1 MGADF
6 WELSRALKN
15 QLSRALLRA
24 LDSKISQETFESSQ
38 ELSWELKN
46 LSRALNSIFESSQEL
61 SILKRAL
68 NSIFESSQKSSQ
80 FKRALNSRALKNWI
94 ESSFES
100 SHELKFWELSRAF
113 ESSRELFELLRAF
126 ESSWDFWE
134 LSRAL
139 LSAQKSLKSS
149 QFREVNSTRALKSS
163 LESSWFK
170 NQLSRVGWEV
180 NSDANNHK
188 VHIHI
193 LKPPLSLWV
202 VSFVRLFCGS
212 LLINVCLFKVHTCV
226 CMCACVRACVRAC
239 VNTLQYTVMQH
250 AAFERRRRDTRHTL
264 QHTATRCNTLQ
275 HTATRCSTLPTS
287 DDVGIHASRHDRAHK
302 HELQHIL
309 RRQRVAA
316 CCSVLQRVAVWCSVM
331 QYVAV
336 CCSVWCTLRRIL
348 QSWQYN
354 HFLSK
359 IEPDPQGMPHA
370 ATRCNIPQHTATHCN
385 LLPTFSAYMPS
396 GYLTLQHT
404 ATHCNKLQ
412 HTATHCSTLQHT
424 ATHCNTLQH
433 TATHCN
439 KLPTLSAYMPWG
451 SLIPETKSRST
462 KPIPSK
468 SCRNWR
474 RISFIISS
482 VLPGGTKN

>member
-1 MGADF
+1 
-6 WELSRALKN
+6 
-15 QLSRALLRA
+15 
-24 LDSKISQETFESSQ
+24 
-38 ELSWELKN
+38 
-46 LSRALNSIFESSQEL
+46 
-61 SILKRAL
+61 
-68 NSIFESSQKSSQ
+68 
-80 FKRALNSRALKNWI
+80 
-94 ESSFES
+94 
-100 SHELKFWELSRAF
+100 
-113 ESSRELFELLRAF
+113 
-126 ESSWDFWE
+126 
-134 LSRAL
+134 
-139 LSAQKSLKSS
+139 
-149 QFREVNSTRALKSS
+149 
-163 LESSWFK
+163 
-170 NQLSRVGWEV
+170 
-180 NSDANNHK
+180 
-188 VHIHI
+188 
-193 LKPPLSLWV
+193 
-202 VSFVRLFCGS
+202 
-212 LLINVCLFKVHTCV
+212 
-226 CMCACVRACVRAC
+226 
-239 VNTLQYTVMQH
+239 
-250 AAFERRRRDTRHTL
+250 
-264 QHTATRCNTLQ
+264 
-275 HTATRCSTLPTS
+275 
-287 DDVGIHASRHDRAHK
+287 
-302 HELQHIL
+302 
-309 RRQRVAA
+309 
-316 CCSVLQRVAVWCSVM
+316 M

-370 ATRCNIPQHTATHCN
+370 ATHCNIPQHTATHCN